1 MTDPIVA
8 AFAVVVRQRRK
19 ALGLTQAQMGD
30 LPRNTVTA
38 VERAQMVPSLVVV
51 ERFAAALSTT
61 PEELL
66 EAVSKQRIAADEA

>member
-19 ALGLTQAQMGD
+19 ALGLTQSQMGD

-38 VERAQMVPSLVVV
+38 VERAQMVPSLLVI
-51 ERFAAALSTT
+51 ERFAVALSTT

-66 EAVSKQRIAADEA
+66 EAVSKQRATAAQG

>member
-1 MTDPIVA
+1 MTEPIVA

-19 ALGLTQAQMGD
+19 ALGLTQSQMGD

-51 ERFAAALSTT
+51 ERFAAALKTT
-61 PEELL
+61 PEDLVQ
-66 EAVSKQRIAADEA
+66 AVSKQLASTDER